1 MKKDAYGGAGR
12 RRLKSEGRWGRKER
26 ELEVEK
32 WRDMGKMERRKMEGR
47 GGEKRKQSPLD
58 GLCNP
63 T

>member
-12 RRLKSEGRWGRKER
+12 RKLTSEGRWGRKGEM
-26 ELEVEK
+26 EVEK
-32 WRDMGKMERRKMEGR
+32 CRERSKKARRKMEVW

-58 GLCNP
+58 EVCNR